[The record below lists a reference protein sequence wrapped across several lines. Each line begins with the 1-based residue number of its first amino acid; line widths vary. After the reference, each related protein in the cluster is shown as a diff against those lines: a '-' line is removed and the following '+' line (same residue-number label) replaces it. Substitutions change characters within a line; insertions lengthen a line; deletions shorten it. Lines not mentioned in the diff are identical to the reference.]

1 MRSALFGR
9 HLIASLIML
18 VVVTV
23 ALGLGYPLVVTGLSQ
38 IFFRHQ
44 ADGSLIYRNGKLVG
58 SALLGQEFT
67 DAKGNPLPQY
77 FQPRPSDAGAGYDG
91 SDSGASNLGPSNPL
105 LIGFVAGI
113 NTVGL
118 DGQASAA
125 NPFATTADPA
135 CVPLDTAGNPVTSP
149 VPGQKYEKMAGGQY
163 ACDPDTVPERAIAY
177 RQFNG
182 MAPGA
187 SVPVDAVTASGS
199 GLDPDISVQNALD
212 QAPRVA
218 RARHLAAATVIALVD
233 RYTQGR
239 EWGFLGESTVN
250 VLELNL
256 ALDGTSRASL
266 GLQASGEHR

>member
-1 MRSALFGR
+1 MRAALFGR

-23 ALGLGYPLVVTGLSQ
+23 AFGFGYPAVVAGLSQ
-38 IFFRHQ
+38 LFFRHQ
-44 ADGSLIYRNGKLVG
+44 ANGSLLYAHGKLVG
-58 SALLGQEFT
+58 SALLGQEFL

-77 FQPRPSDAGAGYDG
+77 FQPRPSAAGAGYDG
-91 SDSGASNLGPSNPL
+91 SSSGATNLGPSNPL
-105 LIGFVAGI
+105 LIGFVAGV

-118 DGQASAA
+118 NGKPSAT
-125 NPFATTADPA
+125 NPFAASADPA
-135 CVPLDTAGNPVTSP
+135 CVPLSTAGTPVTSP
-149 VPGQKYEKMAGGQY
+149 APGQKYEKGTGGSY
-163 ACDPDTVPERAIAY
+163 ACDPNTIPERAIAY

-182 MAPGA
+182 LPA
-187 SVPVDAVTASGS
+187 SATVPVDAVTASGS

-218 RARHLAAATVIALVD
+218 RARHLPVAGVIALVH

-239 EWGFLGESTVN
+239 EWAFLGEPTVN

-256 ALDGTSRASL
+256 ALDGLR
-266 GLQASGEHR
+266 

>member
-1 MRSALFGR
+1 
-9 HLIASLIML
+9 
-18 VVVTV
+18 
-23 ALGLGYPLVVTGLSQ
+23 
-38 IFFRHQ
+38 
-44 ADGSLIYRNGKLVG
+44 
-58 SALLGQEFT
+58 
-67 DAKGNPLPQY
+67 
-77 FQPRPSDAGAGYDG
+77 
-91 SDSGASNLGPSNPL
+91 
-105 LIGFVAGI
+105 
-113 NTVGL
+113 
-118 DGQASAA
+118 
-125 NPFATTADPA
+125 
-135 CVPLDTAGNPVTSP
+135 
-149 VPGQKYEKMAGGQY
+149 
-163 ACDPDTVPERAIAY
+163 VPERAIAY

-187 SVPVDAVTASGS
+187 SVPADAVTASGS